1 MCRFYYNKKACFI
14 LHAYLFIL
22 LRIKNISPFQFKN
35 YKQSSFFFTEKIVG
49 ICGNNGIGKTNLLD
63 AVYYLC
69 FTKSYFSKSDQLN
82 ISNGSAGFRIDGNF
96 ELNNKDEHV
105 VCILRETGKKEFSV
119 NDELYDKFSAH
130 IGKFPCVIITP
141 DDVQI
146 ITSGS
151 EERRRFTDTLL
162 CQVDNKYLQ
171 QLIDYNKI
179 LQQRNSLLKSLA
191 ENKNRHFNLLEVY
204 DEQLIKPGNYVFE
217 QRKKFLQNLLPLI
230 KKLYTEIA
238 GREENIELVYSS
250 QLHQTSF
257 ENLLHQFRDKDFLL
271 QRTNTGIHK
280 DDIDI
285 TLSQQPFKNSA
296 SQGQRKSLLFAM
308 KLAEF
313 ETLKKEKGFSP
324 ILLLDDV
331 FEKLDEN
338 RMYNLLDRVCVQNDG
353 QIFITDTHSERIST
367 HFEKLKVKYQLINL

>member
-1 MCRFYYNKKACFI
+1 MLYIAC
-14 LHAYLFIL
+14 LSFIL

-35 YKQSSFFFTEKIVG
+35 YKQASFSFTEKIVG

-82 ISNGSAGFRIDGNF
+82 ISNGSAGFRIEGNF
-96 ELNNKDEHV
+96 DLNNKEEHV

-119 NDELYDKFSAH
+119 NDELYEKFSAH

-146 ITSGS
+146 ITGGS

-191 ENKNRHFNLLEVY
+191 ENRNRNNNLLEVY
-204 DEQLIKPGNYVFE
+204 DEQLIKPGNYIYE

-238 GREENIELVYSS
+238 GREENIELAYSS

-280 DDIDI
+280 DDIEI

-313 ETLKKEKGFSP
+313 ETLKNEKGFSP

>member
-1 MCRFYYNKKACFI
+1 
-14 LHAYLFIL
+14 L

-35 YKQSSFFFTEKIVG
+35 YKQASFSFTERIIG
-49 ICGNNGIGKTNLLD
+49 ICGSNGIGKTNLLD
-63 AVYYLC
+63 AIYYLC

-82 ISNGSAGFRIDGNF
+82 VNNGSAGFRIEGKF
-96 ELNNKDEHV
+96 ELDGKEQQV

-119 NDELYDKFSAH
+119 NEELYEKFSAH

-146 ITSGS
+146 IMDGS
-151 EERRRFTDTLL
+151 EERRRFIDTLL
-162 CQVDNKYLQ
+162 CQLDEKYLQ
-171 QLIDYNKI
+171 QLINYNKI

-191 ENKNRHFNLLEVY
+191 ENKNRNNNLLEVY
-204 DEQLIKPGNYVFE
+204 DEQLIKPGDYIFYH
-217 QRKKFLQNLLPLI
+217 RKKFLKNLLPLI

-238 GREENIELVYSS
+238 GREEPIELIYNS
-250 QLHQTSF
+250 QLLQSSF
-257 ENLLHQFRDKDFLL
+257 ENLLNQFREKDILL

-280 DDIDI
+280 DDIEI
-285 TLSQQPFKNSA
+285 TLNEHPFKNSA

-313 ETLKKEKGFSP
+313 EMLKKEKGFSP

-331 FEKLDEN
+331 FEKLDEE
-338 RMYNLLDRVCVQNDG
+338 RMYNLLDSVCVKNDG
-353 QIFITDTHSERIST
+353 QIFITDTHSERICK
-367 HFEKLKVKYQLINL
+367 HFEKLSVKYQLINL